1 MKTLYLDCGMGAA
14 GDMMTAAL
22 LELLPEG
29 RQEEILKKLSDIGL
43 HGVTIERIKTA
54 KCGIT
59 GSHMDVRVNGEEE
72 SHDADDDHHHHHHD
86 HHHHHSHMHMSD
98 IEKIIDSLNISETV
112 KQDISSVYKIIAE
125 AESHVHGTDVA
136 EVHFHEVGMK
146 DAIMDVAAVC
156 LLMEE
161 LSPDKVT
168 ASPVHV
174 GSGQVECAHGIVP
187 VPAPATAL
195 ILKGIP
201 VYGGDIRGELCTPTG
216 AALIKYFA
224 DDFGRM
230 PAMITESIGYGMG
243 SKDFPVANCLRALY
257 GEALQENK
265 GRDTVAGL
273 SCNIDDMTGE
283 DVGFAMERLFELG
296 AKEVYTVPVGMKKS
310 RPGLLLEVLCAP
322 EDKEAMI
329 RAIFKYTTTL
339 GIRETGYTRHILKRE
354 EETLDTPYGAV
365 RVKRSGGYG
374 TIKIKPEYEDI
385 AAIARREDCSPKE
398 IRDSLHF

>member
-29 RQEEILKKLSDIGL
+29 RQEEILQKLSDIGL
-43 HGVTIERIKTA
+43 HGVTIRRIKTT

-59 GSHMDVRVNGEEE
+59 GSHMDVRVNGEAEE
-72 SHDADDDHHHHHHD
+72 SHDADDHHHHHHHHD
-86 HHHHHSHMHMSD
+86 HHHGHMHMSD

-156 LLMEE
+156 MLMEE

-224 DDFGRM
+224 DDFGYM
-230 PAMITESIGYGMG
+230 PAMITEGIGYGMG

-265 GRDTVAGL
+265 GRDSVAGL

-296 AKEVYTVPVGMKKS
+296 AKEVYTIPVGMKKS

-385 AAIARREDCSPKE
+385 AAIARREDRSPGE